1 MIQEKSETVKKE
13 LIFKNPNTKL
23 KIFSTY
29 IQFYA
34 NGVPMI
40 LGYRY
45 IKHIYI
51 NKTIKIELKDIY
63 RLSTKVPVYIIDYN
77 GYILASIKSER

>member
-1 MIQEKSETVKKE
+1 MQSKSAEIKKE

-23 KIFSTY
+23 RIFSTY

-34 NGVPMI
+34 NGVPML

-51 NKTIKIELKDIY
+51 NKTINNYITGQIITYSYSPLLICLAKNIE
-63 RLSTKVPVYIIDYN
+63 
-77 GYILASIKSER
+77 KSQCRHLR

>member
-1 MIQEKSETVKKE
+1 MTQEKSETKKE

-23 KIFSTY
+23 RIFSTY

-34 NGVPMI
+34 NGVPML
-40 LGYRY
+40 LGYKY

-63 RLSTKVPVYIIDYN
+63 KLSMKIPVYIIDHN
-77 GYILASIKSER
+77 GYMLASIKSER

>member
-1 MIQEKSETVKKE
+1 MQEEGVETKKE

-23 KIFSTY
+23 KISSTY
-29 IQFYA
+29 IQFYS
-34 NGVPMI
+34 NGVPML
-40 LGYRY
+40 LGYKY

-63 RLSTKVPVYIIDYN
+63 KLSIKVPVYIIDHN
-77 GYILASIKSER
+77 GYVLASIKSER